1 MMTIRDAA
9 ASDTPAVA
17 GMLAR
22 AFADDP
28 AMSYIFPDPD
38 RRATGLPR
46 LFAQLFA
53 QDRDGMRLVSGK
65 ADAATLWR
73 RPGRP
78 EAPLWSTAARAVPL
92 LAALGPAVGRA
103 LRLSAAIAEHFPVE
117 PFWYLHIAGVDPA
130 QQGKGLGGASIRA
143 GLARADATG
152 VPCYL
157 ETATEKN
164 LGLYAALGFELVG
177 DWRVPGGGPPFWSM
191 RRAAARCS

>member
-1 MMTIRDAA
+1 MTTIRDATA
-9 ASDTPAVA
+9 DDAHAVA
-17 GMLAR
+17 RTLAR
-22 AFADDP
+22 AFATDP
-28 AMSYIFPDPD
+28 AMSYIFPDPA
-38 RRATGLPR
+38 RRAKGLPR

-53 QDRDGMRLVSGK
+53 QDRDGMRLVSAD

-78 EAPLWSTAARAVPL
+78 EAPIWSTAARAVPL

-103 LRLSAAIAEHFPVE
+103 LKLSGAIADHFPVE

-143 GLARADATG
+143 GLARADASG

-164 LGLYAALGFELVG
+164 LGLYGALGFELIG
-177 DWRVPGGGPPFWSM
+177 DWRVPGGGPRFWSM
-191 RRAAARCS
+191 RRPVAAGR